1 MNSQLIVAGSPHIV
15 TKRDTSS
22 LMRDVLI
29 SLAPAS
35 VAAVVIFGLR
45 ALLLIAVTVGSSI
58 LFEFLYERLL
68 HRKNTVGDLSAAVT
82 GLILA
87 LNFPAGLP
95 IWQAVLGS
103 LIAIVVVKQLFGG
116 IGKNFANPAI
126 TARIILLIS
135 FTSSMNSFA
144 VREGVWDLVSSATPL
159 STVIEGGEQASYLTL
174 LLGNYAGAIG
184 ETCAIALLLGLAYL
198 LIRRVITWHIP
209 VSYLATVALLAL
221 IGREDVLFQLLS
233 GGLLLGAIFMATD
246 YVTSP
251 ASYSGKLIF
260 GVGCGAITVLIRFFG
275 GSEGVSY
282 AILLMNILTPYID
295 RLTRR
300 RPFGKA
306 ASRKGGADK

>member
-45 ALLLIAVTVGSSI
+45 ALLLIAVTVGSAI

-87 LNFPAGLP
+87 LNFPASLP

-184 ETCAIALLLGLAYL
+184 ETSAIALLLGLAYL

-300 RPFGKA
+300 RPFGKVA
-306 ASRKGGADK
+306 ARKGGADK